1 MAELAREGAREGGG
15 EGVASLFGDLVGQPR
30 AVGLLEAALR
40 QRRVAPAYLFAGPE
54 GVGRRLAALRF
65 LEGLV
70 VGEGV
75 EGDAAVRRRLAQG
88 NHPDLLWVEPT
99 YSHQGKLVPASQA
112 EAEGVNR
119 RTPPQLRL
127 EQIRDVSRF
136 LSRRS
141 VEARGAMV
149 VLEAAEAMA
158 EAAANALLK
167 TLEEPGDGLLILI
180 SAAPDRLLSTIRSRC
195 QQIPFRRLEPRQL
208 RQVLARQGAGPI
220 DGAGGKGAAG
230 EGGVAGDGAA
240 GKSGVARA
248 GGCRD
253 GAAGAGAAR
262 DGGSAGAGG
271 GRDGAAGKSGADR
284 DGGSAGDG
292 GLAGAGGAAGDG
304 GATGDGLARDD
315 DPPELL
321 ELAAGSPGA
330 LLEHRRQWRGLP
342 EGLAERLG
350 ALPSDPL
357 SALALARDLSEAL
370 DGDQQLWLLNWLQLS
385 RWRRQPRPAE
395 LERLEQLRRQLRSHV
410 QPRLAWEVALLEL
423 AGLKAQ

>member
-1 MAELAREGAREGGG
+1 MAELAREGGGEGGG

-208 RQVLARQGAGPI
+208 RQVLERQGAGPI

-230 EGGVAGDGAA
+230 EGGVAG
-240 GKSGVARA
+240 
-248 GGCRD
+248 
-253 GAAGAGAAR
+253 AGAAR
-262 DGGSAGAGG
+262 DGGSAGDGGAAG
-271 GRDGAAGKSGADR
+271 DGAAGKSGADR
-284 DGGSAGDG
+284 
-292 GLAGAGGAAGDG
+292 
-304 GATGDGLARDD
+304 DGLARDD

-321 ELAAGSPGA
+321 ELAAGAPGA